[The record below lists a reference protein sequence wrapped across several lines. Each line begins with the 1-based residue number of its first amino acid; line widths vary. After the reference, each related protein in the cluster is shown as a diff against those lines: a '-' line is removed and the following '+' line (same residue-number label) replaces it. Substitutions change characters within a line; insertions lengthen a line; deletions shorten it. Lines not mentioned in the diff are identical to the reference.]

1 MSDPNKCDEP
11 ECQEGPGPTLCDLD
25 TSNNEWVEGNG
36 SICMLDNM
44 CLDQVVYV
52 LQRNPK
58 ARADLIRVTS
68 CLELHDLLDKVP
80 LLSGQKEDDHL
91 QSTFNSG
98 DCLPQYT
105 IFRGNL
111 NNI

>member
-1 MSDPNKCDEP
+1 MSDPNECDEP
-11 ECQEGPGPTLCDLD
+11 VCQEGPQPTLCDGD
-25 TSNNEWVEGNG
+25 ITNNEWVDGNG

-58 ARADLIRVTS
+58 ARNDLLRVTT
-68 CLELHDLLDKVP
+68 CQELHDLVDKIP
-80 LLSGQKEDDHL
+80 LLSGDKEDDRL
-91 QSTFNSG
+91 QSAMNSG

-105 IFRGNL
+105 IFRGNT
-111 NNI
+111 NNT